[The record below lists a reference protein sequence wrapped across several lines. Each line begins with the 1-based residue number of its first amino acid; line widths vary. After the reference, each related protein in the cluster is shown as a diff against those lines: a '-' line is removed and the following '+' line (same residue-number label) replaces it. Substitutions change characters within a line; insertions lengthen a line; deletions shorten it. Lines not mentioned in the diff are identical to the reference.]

1 MYKCTRYWARYMNTM
16 ALSRQMTDPA
26 KRRALVRE
34 AYIWLERYFD
44 AEEHELARRR
54 VVSVQR

>member
-1 MYKCTRYWARYMNTM
+1 MNTM
-16 ALSRQMTDPA
+16 ALSRQMRDPA

-44 AEEHELARRR
+44 AEERELARRR
-54 VVSVQR
+54 VVPVQK